1 MSTCNSRRARRT
13 RIAANVVVDSFPKTA
28 SADGIV
34 TTEHLHLRVEQ
45 EQID

>member
-13 RIAANVVVDSFPKTA
+13 CIAADIVVDSFPKTA
-28 SADGIV
+28 GTDRIV
-34 TTEHLHLRVEQ
+34 TTKHLHLRVEQ